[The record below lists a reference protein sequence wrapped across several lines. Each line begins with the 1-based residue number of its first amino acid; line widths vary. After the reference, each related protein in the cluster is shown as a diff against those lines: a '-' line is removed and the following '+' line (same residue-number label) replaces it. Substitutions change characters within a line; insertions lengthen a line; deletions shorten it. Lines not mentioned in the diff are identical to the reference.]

1 MSYPN
6 LAHMRA
12 LELEGLNECRKTP
25 GIVRHSKRV
34 GWVRRS
40 AAARRV
46 PGDHVE
52 LGREILE
59 LSAPNPAVAE
69 EAVKKNQRRPFAD
82 ALICDAKLADLKCV
96 PCTPSGHFVR

>member
-1 MSYPN
+1 
-6 LAHMRA
+6 MRA

-46 PGDHVE
+46 PGHHVE
-52 LGREILE
+52 LGREIFE

-82 ALICDAKLADLKCV
+82 AFICDAKLANLKCV
-96 PCTPSGHFVR
+96 PCTPSWHFVR